1 MPFENGTFTA
11 ALFSLPQDLPENYM
25 DLLNAGRAGDVDLVK
40 DEPEIGWTSG
50 RCLLDSKIEP
60 QTVLWNN
67 LVYVCLRKAERKVPS
82 SMLKAW
88 CQREELVWMRANERD
103 CVPSKQK
110 KQIKEEVIEKNLM
123 SVPPTLS
130 SIPAVIDA
138 DNHMLYLGTGSPAQ
152 IDLFLEYFVRTFEF
166 EPQQINPEYYCE
178 TEFQTHADELPVIE
192 FSARADGETVPGR
205 DFLTWL
211 WYFSEQETGGALEV
225 PEVGECAFT
234 VEGPLTFAL
243 AGEADGAAE
252 NTLKNGNSPLRAAEA
267 KAALS
272 VGKKLKKAKFYLEHE
287 NKVWTGTFDA
297 DNFVFGGMKLPD
309 GEEMNPDDRLKERIE
324 FLNTFRLALAAF
336 FKKFAE
342 TLLSPEWEKE
352 AGKIRE
358 WVTERDSR

>member
-1 MPFENGTFTA
+1 
-11 ALFSLPQDLPENYM
+11 
-25 DLLNAGRAGDVDLVK
+25 
-40 DEPEIGWTSG
+40 
-50 RCLLDSKIEP
+50 
-60 QTVLWNN
+60 
-67 LVYVCLRKAERKVPS
+67 
-82 SMLKAW
+82 MLKAW

-103 CVPSKQK
+103 SVPSKQK

-138 DNHMLYLGTGSPAQ
+138 DNHMLYLGAGSPAQ
-152 IDLFLEYFVRTFEF
+152 IDLFLEYFVRTFKF

-243 AGEADGAAE
+243 AGEADGARRKYVEEREQPASGRGGQGGALRREKAE
-252 NTLKNGNSPLRAAEA
+252 KGQILSGTRKQGLDGHLRRRQLRLRRNETAGRRGNESGRPA
-267 KAALS
+267 
-272 VGKKLKKAKFYLEHE
+272 
-287 NKVWTGTFDA
+287 
-297 DNFVFGGMKLPD
+297 
-309 GEEMNPDDRLKERIE
+309 
-324 FLNTFRLALAAF
+324 
-336 FKKFAE
+336 
-342 TLLSPEWEKE
+342 
-352 AGKIRE
+352 
-358 WVTERDSR
+358 